1 MNNNY
6 FYLLLIIA
14 MVISGCIRPNM
25 YDKAYR
31 TNMLR
36 EMYPPEITSREDIHK
51 KIESKPVLLERRPV
65 AGWKN
70 HGDISMAQNIQEI
83 EKTSS
88 KEIQYVEMYLL
99 PDPKSSFDFFSLCR
113 IWFYYDSRDKIVD
126 LEWVY
131 QSD

>member
-1 MNNNY
+1 M
-6 FYLLLIIA
+6 A
-14 MVISGCIRPNM
+14 ISGCTSPKM

-31 TNMLR
+31 TNTLR

-51 KIESKPVLLERRPV
+51 KIESKPSLLEKCPDV
-65 AGWKN
+65 GWDHHKN
-70 HGDISMAQNIQEI
+70 VSLVQKIQEI

-88 KEIQYVEMYLL
+88 KEILYVEMYSL

-113 IWFYYDSRDKIVD
+113 IWFYYDSKDKIVD
-126 LEWVY
+126 VEWTY